1 MSMTCAKL
9 LIIRTTTLI
18 LLLLLGAIPPLS
30 AGGQSE
36 ERNGSTAA
44 SGEAGQDVDY
54 VGVAAVM
61 IRDGN
66 YDRAEQALSQVD
78 PGAEGVDVARYHTLR
93 GLLQLRTG
101 DYEEAAA
108 SFTEAIRN
116 GQEDSSIYAY
126 LAQSQNALGR
136 HEAALDALSELPNLT
151 RFPGLFALKASS
163 EWELGRPREALA
175 TLRRASEL
183 YPSRSDL
190 ARQRIAYL
198 LELDLTQAAAEESLN
213 YLQDAEQSP
222 EVYTA
227 MGEALRRGGQL
238 DAAVQV
244 LELGRI
250 RFPQDEQIKLA
261 LAQTYLDRE
270 MPRTAGSIIEE
281 AAAYNLSL
289 YHEAAEI
296 YRRAGD
302 LAKALFLNSQVVDSA
317 KKTRQRFNLLL
328 ALERYEEAVAL
339 EPRLVGSGATEDDA
353 VRYALAYAFF
363 QNRALDRAVAYL
375 SEISSSEYFQR
386 ATQLRRAIETVRE
399 RQFAYF

>member
-1 MSMTCAKL
+1 
-9 LIIRTTTLI
+9 
-18 LLLLLGAIPPLS
+18 
-30 AGGQSE
+30 
-36 ERNGSTAA
+36 
-44 SGEAGQDVDY
+44 
-54 VGVAAVM
+54 
-61 IRDGN
+61 
-66 YDRAEQALSQVD
+66 
-78 PGAEGVDVARYHTLR
+78 
-93 GLLQLRTG
+93 
-101 DYEEAAA
+101 
-108 SFTEAIRN
+108 
-116 GQEDSSIYAY
+116 
-126 LAQSQNALGR
+126 
-136 HEAALDALSELPNLT
+136 
-151 RFPGLFALKASS
+151 
-163 EWELGRPREALA
+163 
-175 TLRRASEL
+175 
-183 YPSRSDL
+183 
-190 ARQRIAYL
+190 
-198 LELDLTQAAAEESLN
+198 
-213 YLQDAEQSP
+213 
-222 EVYTA
+222 

-302 LAKALFLNSQVVDSA
+302 LAKALFLNSQVVDST

-339 EPRLVGSGATEDDA
+339 EPRLVGSGATQDDA

-399 RQFAYF
+399 RQFSYF